1 LVSSERRSNNN
12 KNLTTDLTDL
22 TGSINEKKEEEE
34 EGKKKR
40 RKMMV
45 FAVLCCVVSVCKK
58 KGCLLGFPSSFRGGC
73 SSNSYL
79 YQVVG
84 VDCIIYYYNEIKN
97 YI

>member
-1 LVSSERRSNNN
+1 MVSSERRSNNN

-34 EGKKKR
+34 EGKKR

-79 YQVVG
+79 Y
-84 VDCIIYYYNEIKN
+84 NTR
-97 YI
+97 

>member
-1 LVSSERRSNNN
+1 
-12 KNLTTDLTDL
+12 
-22 TGSINEKKEEEE
+22 
-34 EGKKKR
+34 
-40 RKMMV
+40 MMV

-58 KGCLLGFPSSFRGGC
+58 KGCLFVGFSFRGGC